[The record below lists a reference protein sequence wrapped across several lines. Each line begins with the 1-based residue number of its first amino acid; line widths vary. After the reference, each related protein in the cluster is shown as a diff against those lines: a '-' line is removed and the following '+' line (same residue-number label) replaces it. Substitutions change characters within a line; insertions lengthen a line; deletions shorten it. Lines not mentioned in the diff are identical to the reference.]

1 MAEDSNGADQNA
13 PAGAAATGQDA
24 DPKKTGARFVISSQ
38 YVRDFSFENPNAP
51 QIYGLLKQQP
61 KIAVNVDVNARSFPD
76 NYYEVILKVSIDA
89 KAEDKAAFMIELEYA
104 GLCQL
109 NGELEEAMK
118 QHILLVEVPQN
129 LFPFARA
136 ILSKASQD
144 GGFPPLLLSPIDFR
158 GMLVRQAEA
167 ARDQAPAPEGEA

>member
-1 MAEDSNGADQNA
+1 MAEETNGAGQNA
-13 PAGAAATGQDA
+13 PQGAAATGQDA
-24 DPKKTGARFVISSQ
+24 DPKQTGARYAISSQ

-51 QIYGLLKQQP
+51 QVYGLLKQQP
-61 KIAVNVDVNARSFPD
+61 KISVNVDVNARSFPE
-76 NYYEVILKVSIDA
+76 NYYEVVLKVSIDA

-104 GLCQL
+104 GLCQI
-109 NGELEEAMK
+109 NGDLEEAMK

-167 ARDQAPAPEGEA
+167 ARDAAPKPEGEA

>member
-1 MAEDSNGADQNA
+1 MAEETNGADTT
-13 PAGAAATGQDA
+13 AATAGQA
-24 DPKKTGARFVISSQ
+24 SDPKASGARYAISSQ

-51 QIYGLLKQQP
+51 QVYGMMKQQP
-61 KIAVNVDVNARSFPD
+61 KISVNVDVNARSFPE
-76 NYYEVILKVSIDA
+76 NYYEVVLKVSIDA
-89 KAEDKAAFMIELEYA
+89 KVEDKAAFMIELEYA
-104 GLCQL
+104 GLTQL
-109 NGELEEAMK
+109 NAELEEAVK

-167 ARDQAPAPEGEA
+167 ARAQAGGEEESGA

>member
-1 MAEDSNGADQNA
+1 MAEESNGSAQG
-13 PAGAAATGQDA
+13 GAAQNSTGS
-24 DPKKTGARFVISSQ
+24 KGARFSITSQ
-38 YVRDFSFENPNAP
+38 YVRDLSFENPNAP
-51 QIYGLLKQQP
+51 AVYTLLKQQP
-61 KIAVNVDVNARSFPD
+61 KIGVNVDVNARSFPD
-76 NYYEVILKVSIDA
+76 SYYEVILKVSIDA

-109 NGELEEAMK
+109 SEGLEEAMI
-118 QHILLVEVPQN
+118 QHILLVEVPQS

-136 ILSKASQD
+136 IISKASQD

-167 ARDQAPAPEGEA
+167 AKKESGAESDSKTED